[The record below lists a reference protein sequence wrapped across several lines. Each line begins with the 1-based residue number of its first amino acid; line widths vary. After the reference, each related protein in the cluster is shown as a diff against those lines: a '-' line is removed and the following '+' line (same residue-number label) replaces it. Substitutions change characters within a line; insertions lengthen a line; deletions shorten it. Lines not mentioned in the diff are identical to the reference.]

1 MAAESCPGGRHTHTG
16 WGCWS
21 DGPRICSTLTVPRSP
36 AASIVSELASLV
48 TPDGST
54 ISTQNTPTTAVP
66 SSDRSTRRTNRPP
79 WDDVPIGSDTART
92 RRLSG
97 AAVAPE
103 VALELAG
110 DRVAARLG
118 QVHRVLGLFQGA
130 HVVGD
135 LGILLG
141 ELVHASLPGAR
152 LLGQVGQRQRYVQ
165 DVLDAAQQR
174 QRGLRARRLRHV
186 VRHLRPQ

>member
-1 MAAESCPGGRHTHTG
+1 MVAVSGPGGRHTRTG

-36 AASIVSELASLV
+36 AGAIVSELASLV

-54 ISTQNTPTTAVP
+54 ISTQKTPITP
-66 SSDRSTRRTNRPP
+66 SVASERIRRRTSRTPGV
-79 WDDVPIGSDTART
+79 DACIGSDT
-92 RRLSG
+92 RLSG
-97 AAVAPE
+97 VAMAPE

-118 QVHRVLGLFQGA
+118 QVHRVLGLFQGP

-141 ELVHASLPGAR
+141 ELVHPALPRAR

-165 DVLDAAQQR
+165 DVLD
-174 QRGLRARRLRHV
+174 
-186 VRHLRPQ
+186 